1 MFLFTEFHTKSVGVS
16 IKPQNVYSVN
26 TKYQKLTFL
35 ETEDFGKV
43 LVLDDL
49 VQLTERDEFIYHE
62 MISHVPINSFDFSKR
77 KKELKVLIIGGGDG
91 GTAREILKY
100 NFVKEIHLVEIDKEV
115 IEIAKK
121 HMPFTASSFKDKRL
135 KIFIEDGRKFV
146 KNVKDKYDLIIV
158 DCSDPIGPSK
168 VLFEKEFYQDAY
180 KALKDDGIFVTQS
193 ESPFYS
199 LDIIKDILDNLKESF
214 PIVRLYTANIPTYP
228 AGYWSFTIGSKV
240 YDPLKV
246 SPENILENIKNL
258 DLKYYNEDIHFASFS
273 LPNYVKKALK

>member
-1 MFLFTEFHTKSVGVS
+1 MFLFTEFHNKSVGLT
-16 IKPQNVYSVN
+16 IKPKNVYSIF

-62 MISHVPINSFDFSKR
+62 MISHVAINTFPR
-77 KKELKVLIIGGGDG
+77 KIEKVLIIGGGDG
-91 GTAREILKY
+91 GTAREVLKY
-100 NFVKEIHLVEIDKEV
+100 NFIKEVHLVEIDKEV

-121 HMPFTASSFKDKRL
+121 HMPFTAKAFEDKRL
-135 KIFIEDGRKFV
+135 KVFIEDGRNFV
-146 KNVKDKYDLIIV
+146 RNTQNKYDVVLV

-168 VLFEKEFYQDAY
+168 VLFEKDFYQDCF
-180 KALKDDGIFVTQS
+180 KILKEDGIFVTQS

-199 LDIIKDILDNLKESF
+199 LDIIKDIIKNLKISF
-214 PIVRLYTANIPTYP
+214 PIVKLYTANIPTYP
-228 AGYWSFTIGSKV
+228 AGYWSFTLASKV

-246 SPENILENIKNL
+246 DMEKLKDNIKRK
-258 DLKYYNEDIHFASFS
+258 DLKYYNEEIHFSSFA
-273 LPNYVKKALK
+273 LPSYVKERLKEVLS

>member
-1 MFLFTEFHTKSVGVS
+1 MFLFTEFHNKSVGLT
-16 IKPQNVYSVN
+16 IKPKNVYSIF

-62 MISHVPINSFDFSKR
+62 MISHVAINTFPR
-77 KKELKVLIIGGGDG
+77 KIEKVLIIGGGDG
-91 GTAREILKY
+91 GTAREVLKY
-100 NFVKEIHLVEIDKEV
+100 NFIKEVHLVEIDKEV

-121 HMPFTASSFKDKRL
+121 HMPFTAKAFEDKRL
-135 KIFIEDGRKFV
+135 KVFIEDGRNFV
-146 KNVKDKYDLIIV
+146 RNTQNKYDVVLV

-168 VLFEKEFYQDAY
+168 VLFEKEFYQDCF
-180 KALKDDGIFVTQS
+180 KILKEDGIFVTQS

-199 LDIIKDILDNLKESF
+199 LDIIKDIIKNLKISF
-214 PIVRLYTANIPTYP
+214 PIVKLYTANIPTYP
-228 AGYWSFTIGSKV
+228 AGYWSFTLASKV

-246 SPENILENIKNL
+246 DMEKLKDNIKGKN
-258 DLKYYNEDIHFASFS
+258 LKYYNEEIHFSSFA
-273 LPNYVKKALK
+273 LPSYVKERLKEVLS

>member
-1 MFLFTEFHTKSVGVS
+1 MFLFTEFHNKSVGLT
-16 IKPQNVYSVN
+16 IKPKNVYSIF

-62 MISHVPINSFDFSKR
+62 MISHVAINTFPR
-77 KKELKVLIIGGGDG
+77 KIEKVLIIGGGDG
-91 GTAREILKY
+91 GTAREVLKY
-100 NFVKEIHLVEIDKEV
+100 NFIKEVHLVEIDKEV

-121 HMPFTASSFKDKRL
+121 HMPFTAKAFEDKRL
-135 KIFIEDGRKFV
+135 KVFIEDGRNFV
-146 KNVKDKYDLIIV
+146 RNTQNKYDIVLV

-168 VLFEKEFYQDAY
+168 VLFEKEFYQDCF
-180 KALKDDGIFVTQS
+180 KILKEDGIFVTQS

-199 LDIIKDILDNLKESF
+199 LDIIKDIIKNLKISF
-214 PIVRLYTANIPTYP
+214 PIVKLYTANIPTYP
-228 AGYWSFTIGSKV
+228 AGYWSFTLASKV

-246 SPENILENIKNL
+246 DIKRL
-258 DLKYYNEDIHFASFS
+258 KDKIKGKKLKYYNEDIHFSSFA
-273 LPNYVKKALK
+273 LPNYVKENLKEVLS

>member
-1 MFLFTEFHTKSVGVS
+1 MFLFTEFHNKSVGLT
-16 IKPQNVYSVN
+16 IKPKNVYSIF

-62 MISHVPINSFDFSKR
+62 MISHVAINTFPR
-77 KKELKVLIIGGGDG
+77 KIEKVLIIGGGDG
-91 GTAREILKY
+91 GTAREVLKY
-100 NFVKEIHLVEIDKEV
+100 DFIKEIHLVEIDKEV

-121 HMPFTASSFKDKRL
+121 HMPFTAKAFEDKRL
-135 KIFIEDGRKFV
+135 KVFIEDGRNFV
-146 KNVKDKYDLIIV
+146 RNTQNKYDVVLV

-168 VLFEKEFYQDAY
+168 VLFEKDFYQDCF
-180 KALKDDGIFVTQS
+180 KILKEDGIFVTQS

-199 LDIIKDILDNLKESF
+199 LDIIKDIIKNLKISF
-214 PIVRLYTANIPTYP
+214 PIVKLYTANIPTYP
-228 AGYWSFTIGSKV
+228 AGYWSFTLASKV

-246 SPENILENIKNL
+246 DMEKLKDNIKRK
-258 DLKYYNEDIHFASFS
+258 DLKYYNEEIHFSSFA
-273 LPNYVKKALK
+273 LPSYVKERLKEVLS

>member
-1 MFLFTEFHTKSVGVS
+1 MFLFTEFHNKSVGLT
-16 IKPQNVYSVN
+16 IKPKNVYSIF

-62 MISHVPINSFDFSKR
+62 MISHVAINTFPR
-77 KKELKVLIIGGGDG
+77 KIEKVLIIGGGDG
-91 GTAREILKY
+91 GTAREVLKY
-100 NFVKEIHLVEIDKEV
+100 DFIKEIHLVEIDKEV

-121 HMPFTASSFKDKRL
+121 HMPFTAKAFEDKRL
-135 KIFIEDGRKFV
+135 KVFIEDGRNFV
-146 KNVKDKYDLIIV
+146 RNTQNKYDVVLV

-168 VLFEKEFYQDAY
+168 VLFEKDFYQDCF
-180 KALKDDGIFVTQS
+180 KILKEDGIFVTQS

-199 LDIIKDILDNLKESF
+199 LDIIKDIIKNLKISF
-214 PIVRLYTANIPTYP
+214 PIVKLYTANIPTYP
-228 AGYWSFTIGSKV
+228 AGYWSFTLASKV

-246 SPENILENIKNL
+246 DMEKLKDNIKGKN
-258 DLKYYNEDIHFASFS
+258 LKYYNEEIHFSSFA
-273 LPNYVKKALK
+273 LPSYVKERLKEVLS

>member
-1 MFLFTEFHTKSVGVS
+1 MFLFTEFHNKSVGLT
-16 IKPQNVYSVN
+16 IKPKNVYSIF

-62 MISHVPINSFDFSKR
+62 MISHVAINTFPR
-77 KKELKVLIIGGGDG
+77 KIEKVLIIGGGDG
-91 GTAREILKY
+91 GTAREVLKY
-100 NFVKEIHLVEIDKEV
+100 NFIKEVHLVEIDKEV

-121 HMPFTASSFKDKRL
+121 HMPFTAKAFEDKRL
-135 KIFIEDGRKFV
+135 KVFIEDGRNFV
-146 KNVKDKYDLIIV
+146 RNTQNKYDVVLV

-168 VLFEKEFYQDAY
+168 VLFEKEFYQDCF
-180 KALKDDGIFVTQS
+180 KILKEDGIFVTQS

-199 LDIIKDILDNLKESF
+199 LDIIKDIIKNLKISF
-214 PIVRLYTANIPTYP
+214 PIVKLYTANIPTYP
-228 AGYWSFTIGSKV
+228 AGYWSFTLASKV

-246 SPENILENIKNL
+246 DMEKLKDNIKRK
-258 DLKYYNEDIHFASFS
+258 DLKYYNEEIHFSSFA
-273 LPNYVKKALK
+273 LPSYVKERLKEVLS

>member
-1 MFLFTEFHTKSVGVS
+1 MLLFTEFHNKSIGLT
-16 IKPQNVYSVN
+16 IKPRNVYSIS
-26 TKYQKLTFL
+26 TKYQKLTFF

-62 MISHVPINSFDFSKR
+62 MITHVAVNTFRR
-77 KKELKVLIIGGGDG
+77 KIEKVLIIGGGDG

-100 NFVKEIHLVEIDKEV
+100 DFIKEVHLVEIDNEV

-135 KIFIEDGRKFV
+135 KVFIEDGRKFV
-146 KNVKDKYDLIIV
+146 RYTKNKYDLIIV

-168 VLFEKEFYQDAY
+168 VLFEKDFYQDSY
-180 KALKDDGIFVTQS
+180 KILKEDGIFVTQS

-199 LDIIKDILDNLKESF
+199 LDIIKNIIKNLKTFF
-214 PIVRLYTANIPTYP
+214 PIVKLYTANIPTYP
-228 AGYWSFTIGSKV
+228 AGYWSFTIASKV
-240 YDPLKV
+240 YDPLNTQVEEIIDK
-246 SPENILENIKNL
+246 IK
-258 DLKYYNEDIHFASFS
+258 DKKLKYYNEQMHFSSFA
-273 LPNYVKKALK
+273 LPNYVKEALKNVLT